1 MDIMQSH
8 PLRLVEIGPNEYV
21 VAMGS
26 SAIST
31 SMTFG
36 DANKAMTVAMLYQA
50 NLQSLLINKHP
61 ATQSVRA
68 WKRKQGQRPGEAGGR

>member
-1 MDIMQSH
+1 M
-8 PLRLVEIGPNEYV
+8 EIGPNEYV

-31 SMTFG
+31 SMTYG
-36 DANKAMTVAMLYQA
+36 EANKALVVASLYQA

-61 ATQSVRA
+61 ATQSVRS
-68 WKRKQGQRPGEAGGR
+68 WKRKQAQRPGEAGGR